1 LARLVILIGL
11 GPIVAIGFLVARRD
25 KIVAGH
31 VVDCQTNA
39 PIAGAGVLVTQSGW
53 GFSNGSL
60 VWDRSYVY
68 RTTSDDTGRFSVT
81 YNVGSSADILVEKKG
96 YIRAQQY
103 EEENSS
109 ISIRILRGD
118 KPMERT
124 YYCRLSSECYV
135 TRMEGNVQVTSN
147 VCLP

>member
-1 LARLVILIGL
+1 M
-11 GPIVAIGFLVARRD
+11 
-25 KIVAGH
+25 
-31 VVDCQTNA
+31 
-39 PIAGAGVLVTQSGW
+39 VTQSGW